1 MAKLTIPNV
10 KLKFQTGDR
19 PTQEDYVDLI
29 DTLSSQATDL
39 GTAGNNETTVN
50 GIEMTTVVD
59 NFDATVFRMVKYI
72 VSISKTSQG
81 DNKFYA
87 TELTVLV
94 DGTNINVTEYGTI
107 DNDGNIGTINVS
119 RTGNTVA
126 LTVTPVGGQTGITVR
141 DARMGLQALGEI
153 KNGNSK

>member
-19 PTQEDYVDLI
+19 PSQEDYVDLI

-39 GTAGNNETTVN
+39 GSKGNNENTIN
-50 GIEMTTVVD
+50 GIENVTVID
-59 NFDATVFRMVKYI
+59 DFQATEWRMVKYI
-72 VSISKTSQG
+72 ISISKTSAG

-87 TELTVLV
+87 TELTILA
-94 DGTNINVTEYGTI
+94 DGTDVSVSEYGTI

-126 LTVTPVGGQTGITVR
+126 VTVTPDPAIKPVTVR
-141 DARMGLQALGEI
+141 FARIGLKA
-153 KNGNSK
+153 